1 MVKAAISSFLRRFGI
16 SLGQMA
22 TKPILGKDV
31 YLALA
36 AVGWADGQLTTP
48 AADAIVRTALDE
60 GLEFEEVAE
69 IEAATKAPI
78 DVGQID
84 HMDMTKADRL
94 YVYAVAS
101 WIAEI
106 DGGVTS
112 AENTALAQLGDSLK
126 IPDAPRA
133 RADEIMKEIAA
144 HADRPERFD
153 LLSLRRTLNAR
164 LKEARQARLQG
175 MMDEAEEDGS

>member
-1 MVKAAISSFLRRFGI
+1 
-16 SLGQMA
+16 MA
-22 TKPILGKDV
+22 TKPILGKDI

-60 GLEFEEVAE
+60 GLEFEDVAE
-69 IEAATKAPI
+69 IEAATKSPI
-78 DVGQID
+78 GVGQID
-84 HMDMTKADRL
+84 HARMTKADRL

-101 WIAEI
+101 WIAEL
-106 DGGVTS
+106 DGKATS
-112 AENTALAQLGDSLK
+112 AEKEALGRLGNELM
-126 IPDAPRA
+126 IPDAPRQ

-153 LLSLRRTLNAR
+153 LLSLRRTLDAR
-164 LKEARQARLQG
+164 LAEARQARLQG
-175 MMDEAEEDGS
+175 MMDKAGDEGT

>member
-1 MVKAAISSFLRRFGI
+1 
-16 SLGQMA
+16 MA
-22 TKPILGKDV
+22 TKPIMGKDI

-69 IEAATKAPI
+69 IEAATKSPI
-78 DVGQID
+78 NVGQID
-84 HMDMTKADRL
+84 HMEMTKADRL

-101 WIAEI
+101 WIAEL
-106 DGGVTS
+106 DGKATD
-112 AENTALAQLGDSLK
+112 AERVALARLGNELR
-126 IPDAPRA
+126 IPDAPRQ
-133 RADEIMKEIAA
+133 RADEIMQEIAA

-153 LLSLRRTLNAR
+153 LLSLRRTLDAR
-164 LKEARQARLQG
+164 LEEARQARLQG
-175 MMDEAEEDGS
+175 MLDEAADESS

>member
-1 MVKAAISSFLRRFGI
+1 M
-16 SLGQMA
+16 
-22 TKPILGKDV
+22 GKDI

-69 IEAATKAPI
+69 IEAATKSPI
-78 DVGQID
+78 NVGQID
-84 HMDMTKADRL
+84 HMEMTKADRL

-101 WIAEI
+101 WIAEL
-106 DGGVTS
+106 DGKATD
-112 AENTALAQLGDSLK
+112 AERVALARLGNELR
-126 IPDAPRA
+126 IPDAPRQ
-133 RADEIMKEIAA
+133 RADEIMQEIAA

-153 LLSLRRTLNAR
+153 LLSLRRTLDAR
-164 LKEARQARLQG
+164 LEEARQARLQG
-175 MMDEAEEDGS
+175 MLDEAADESS